1 MQKQQHCTAHAA
13 VEAWR
18 SLAAAAAAVE
28 AGAAAG
34 RGGCLGCGAQC
45 CAVLDSPSCRSCGS
59 PAGTA
64 PGRHPAPAA
73 REARQAGRQQRVGGR
88 RRCGCQ
94 RDGGKGR
101 AQMHWACAA
110 PAQTGAATTNQPPPT
125 ASTPPGTAPRCTHP
139 PTHPPPTW
147 KWKSSRIVST
157 PLSACH
163 FRWACTGRAGRQGAS
178 ATAAGLSRSRAC
190 PLQQAVEANGPR
202 SPSALPHSTPHCPG
216 PQSPPPTWGHPPTH
230 SPTHHEHCLG
240 ARQVMLAGAQEAAQV
255 VAV

>member
-139 PTHPPPTW
+139 PIRHPPGSGSPPGLCPPRCQPATSGGPAQGGQAGRAHQPQRQASAGAGRALCSRLWRPTDPA
-147 KWKSSRIVST
+147 VPVHCHT
-157 PLSACH
+157 PLPTAL
-163 FRWACTGRAGRQGAS
+163 APRAHHPRGA
-178 ATAAGLSRSRAC
+178 T
-190 PLQQAVEANGPR
+190 
-202 SPSALPHSTPHCPG
+202 
-216 PQSPPPTWGHPPTH
+216 HPPTH
-230 SPTHHEHCLG
+230 PPTMNIAL
-240 ARQVMLAGAQEAAQV
+240 ARGRSCWRARRKRRR
-255 VAV
+255 